1 MRILLLLLI
10 GVLAATGRGVL
21 VLPDYPAMFRDADV
35 VAIIRFV
42 DLKDTNKTKE
52 LTDLTSA
59 PSGLQFR
66 ELNSHIKVL
75 SLLKGTADD
84 PMVCRVYRFPT
95 FDECVKDLGSQD
107 EARRRLTACLRDL
120 GLVHVFW
127 AGPDLGASIQDLDFL
142 VYLKKTE
149 GGVYIPVTGD
159 SDSQSAIR
167 QLEPPSISTRNKQE
181 AEQAV
186 PPNGP

>member
-1 MRILLLLLI
+1 MRIFLLLLI
-10 GVLAATGRGVL
+10 GISAASGRGVN
-21 VLPDYPAMFRDADV
+21 VIPDYPAMFRDADI

-52 LTDLTSA
+52 LTDLMST

-75 SLLKGTADD
+75 SLLKGSVDD
-84 PMVCRVYRFPT
+84 TMICRVYRFPT
-95 FDECVKDLGSQD
+95 IDECAKDLGSQE
-107 EARRRLTACLRDL
+107 EARKRLTACIRDM

-127 AGPDLGASIQDLDFL
+127 AIPNLGASIQYLDFL
-142 VYLKKTE
+142 VYLKKAE

-159 SDSQSAIR
+159 SDSQSAIH
-167 QLEPPSISTRNKQE
+167 QLGPPSISTRNQLE
-181 AEQAV
+181 TEQAV
-186 PPNGP
+186 PSNGP

>member
-1 MRILLLLLI
+1 MRILVLLLL
-10 GVLAATGRGVL
+10 GALAASGRGVL

-52 LTDLTSA
+52 LTDLMSN

-84 PMVCRVYRFPT
+84 SMVCRVYRFPT

-107 EARRRLTACLRDL
+107 EARKRLTACVRDL

-127 AGPDLGASIQDLDFL
+127 AVPNLGASIQDLDFL

-159 SDSQSAIR
+159 SDLQSAIR
-167 QLEPPSISTRNKQE
+167 QLEPPSISTRNKE
-181 AEQAV
+181 AEQVVA
-186 PPNGP
+186 PNAR